1 MNFDFDTVIDRRGS
15 GCFKYDALKSLYGRE
30 DLISLWVADMDY
42 AIAPQIRQALQRRLD
57 HGVMGYNFRLPH
69 YYEAIQ
75 NWVKTRYQYEIE
87 ADWIVNSPGIVP
99 AINIAVLTLTQPG
112 DRILVQTPVYRPF
125 FNAVTDHDRCLLTN
139 SLICKNGR
147 FEIDIEDFERK
158 LKQASLFILCS
169 PHNPVGR
176 LWTREELEL
185 MGELTTRYQVPVIS
199 DEIHAD
205 IVYKGRQFV
214 SLASIEAF
222 ADNVITC
229 ISPAKSFNVAGL
241 TSAAIIIKNPH
252 LRKLISD
259 RIEKLHLYLGNSF
272 GIEAVIA
279 AYREGDEW
287 LQALLVYLDQN
298 RCYLQD
304 FIRSELP
311 QLTMIEPES
320 TYLAWIDFSRLELDD
335 NALFEFLTNKAR
347 IALDPGRKF
356 GIDGSGYSRLNFG
369 CPRSLLAEAME
380 RLKQAI
386 AESSP

>member
-1 MNFDFDTVIDRRGS
+1 MNYDFDTVTDRRGS

-30 DLISLWVADMDY
+30 DLVSLWVADMDFVL
-42 AIAPQIRQALQRRLD
+42 APPIREALQKRLD

-75 NWVKTRYQYEIE
+75 NWVKKRYGYEIE

-99 AINIAVLTLTQPG
+99 AINIAVITLTQPG

-139 SLICKNGR
+139 SLICRNGR
-147 FEIDIEDFERK
+147 YEIDFEDFERK

-169 PHNPVGR
+169 PHNPMGR
-176 LWTREELEL
+176 LWTREELAM
-185 MGELTTRYQVPVIS
+185 MGELAVKYQVPVIS

-205 IVYKGRQFV
+205 IVYDGAQFV
-214 SLASIEAF
+214 ALASFEAV
-222 ADNVITC
+222 AENVITC

-241 TSAAIIIKNPH
+241 TTAAIIIRNSH
-252 LRKLISD
+252 LRKMLSD

-279 AYREGDEW
+279 AYRDSEEW
-287 LQALLVYLDQN
+287 LEALLVYLDQN
-298 RCYLQD
+298 RRYLRD
-304 FIRSELP
+304 YIGRELP
-311 QLTMIEPES
+311 QLSMIQPES
-320 TYLAWIDFSRLELDD
+320 TYLAWLDFSKLELDD
-335 NALFEFLTNKAR
+335 SALFEFLTNKAR

-369 CPRSLLAEAME
+369 CPRSLLVEAME
-380 RLKQAI
+380 RLKLALEDTR
-386 AESSP
+386 A

>member
-1 MNFDFDTVIDRRGS
+1 MNYDFDTVTDRRGS

-30 DLISLWVADMDY
+30 DLVSLWVADMDF
-42 AIAPQIRQALQRRLD
+42 ALAPTIREALQKRLD

-75 NWVKTRYQYEIE
+75 NWVKKKYGYEIE

-99 AINIAVLTLTQPG
+99 AINIAVITLTQPG

-139 SLICKNGR
+139 SLICRNGR
-147 FEIDIEDFERK
+147 YEIDFEDFERK

-169 PHNPVGR
+169 PHNPMGR
-176 LWTREELEL
+176 LWTREELAM
-185 MGELTTRYQVPVIS
+185 MGELAVKYQVPVIS

-205 IVYKGRQFV
+205 IVYDGAQFV
-214 SLASIEAF
+214 ALASFEAV
-222 ADNVITC
+222 AENVITC

-241 TSAAIIIKNPH
+241 TTAAIIIKNSH
-252 LRKLISD
+252 LRKMMSD

-279 AYREGDEW
+279 AYRDSEEW
-287 LQALLVYLDQN
+287 LEALLAYLDQN
-298 RCYLQD
+298 RRYLRD
-304 FIRSELP
+304 YIGRELP
-311 QLTMIEPES
+311 QLSMIQPES
-320 TYLAWIDFSRLELDD
+320 TYLAWLDFSKLELDD
-335 NALFEFLTNKAR
+335 SALFEFLTNKAR

-369 CPRSLLAEAME
+369 CPRSLLVEAME
-380 RLKQAI
+380 RLKLALEDSR
-386 AESSP
+386 A